1 MNDKNENWWSDSLD
15 YSARTDVGMRR
26 QNNQDSYCASPAST
40 PRLYR
45 SRGHLFV
52 VADGMGAHAA
62 GELASKLAATCV
74 PQSYLK
80 RADLPPGEALRAAVL
95 EAHDVIKKRG
105 ASDPAFHDMGTTC
118 DALVLTP
125 EGAYVGHVGDSRV
138 YRARDR
144 VVEQLT
150 FDHSLVWEMKYF
162 PTSHSAFRQLDHI
175 PKNIITRSLGP
186 TDDLKVD
193 LEGPIELRPRD
204 VFLLCSDGLSGKV
217 KDEELGQIMELFSP
231 NDATETLVNLANLR
245 GGPDNITVVV
255 ARVKANPDMEKLE
268 RECEKSDRAYSK
280 RPPLNLAAI
289 IAGACAGICALA
301 DVLCLVADVK
311 NRAAL
316 SVLFTLAF
324 AVSLGVA
331 LFALRKTLFAPK
343 PDPEP
348 PQHGSGP
355 YARASAA
362 PSEEFAREVAKLCD
376 ELCGALADDPN
387 YEPDWVG
394 VERARTQA
402 RVALD
407 DKDYARAI
415 RANVGVVNYLMRE
428 VRKYAEK
435 ARKTKRYDLA

>member
-1 MNDKNENWWSDSLD
+1 MNDKNENWWRDSLE

-80 RADLPPGEALRAAVL
+80 RTDQAPGDALRDAVL
-95 EAHDVIKKRG
+95 DAHETIKKRG

-118 DALVLTP
+118 DALAITP
-125 EGAYVGHVGDSRV
+125 EGAFIGHVGDSRV

-150 FDHSLVWEMKYF
+150 FDHSLVWEMKFY

-186 TDDLKVD
+186 SEYLKVD
-193 LEGPIELRPRD
+193 LEGPLELRPRD

-217 KDEELGQIMELFSP
+217 KDEEIGQVMELFSP

-255 ARVKANPDMEKLE
+255 ARVKSRPDMEALE
-268 RECEKSDRAYSK
+268 RERSKKDRAYSK
-280 RPPLNLAAI
+280 RPPLKCGVILGIAAALI
-289 IAGACAGICALA
+289 FALA

-311 NRAAL
+311 FRGAL
-316 SVLFTLAF
+316 CAGFTLALV
-324 AVSLGVA
+324 ASVVVAALGA
-331 LFALRKTLFAPK
+331 RKSRPTPK
-343 PDPEP
+343 RDAEPE
-348 PQHGSGP
+348 QRGAGP

-362 PSEEFAREVAKLCD
+362 PSEEFARELAKLCD
-376 ELCGALADDPN
+376 ELCGALLDNPN
-387 YEPDWVG
+387 YEPDWDG
-394 VERARTQA
+394 VDRARSQA
-402 RVALD
+402 RTALES
-407 DKDYARAI
+407 KDYARAI

-435 ARKTKRYDLA
+435 ARKTKRHELA